1 MIDSEWEIRD
11 GIWSTP
17 EDEVNFCSAEE
28 AFVELSIACFVP
40 GRGED
45 GIRDRGEIGVG
56 AHQSASSAEILWS
69 TLRWR
74 SQTRNEYRHF
84 LGGLCFGGN
93 RLVDNCYRKPMMREE
108 KEKGG
113 RTRL

>member
-1 MIDSEWEIRD
+1 MIDSEREIRD
-11 GIWSTP
+11 RIWSTP
-17 EDEVNFCSAEE
+17 EDEVNFCPAEE

-84 LGGLCFGGN
+84 LRGLCFGGN
-93 RLVDNCYRKPMMREE
+93 RLVDNCYRKPMMRKE

>member
-1 MIDSEWEIRD
+1 MIDSEREIRD
-11 GIWSTP
+11 RIWSIP
-17 EDEVNFCSAEE
+17 EDEVNFCPPEE
-28 AFVELSIACFVP
+28 AFAELSIACFVP

-84 LGGLCFGGN
+84 RILLTVHKGEMELPELFRGDAGDL
-93 RLVDNCYRKPMMREE
+93 RK
-108 KEKGG
+108 G
-113 RTRL
+113 